1 MLMKR
6 LPEGHSEPWPPNR
19 ETVSDRDGRYNLIG
33 KTVLVVE
40 DELLTG
46 ICLRMDAE
54 RSGAAVI
61 GPTAT
66 LQGTLAAIA
75 GVEIDVAILD
85 VKLADAEV
93 FPVAD
98 QLRDAGVPMIFH
110 TGHGRESMLKKR
122 YPDCHVFTKATASV
136 SLLKAAGALLIDHD
150 EGLRAASG

>member
-1 MLMKR
+1 MKR
-6 LPEGHSEPWPPNR
+6 ASEGL
-19 ETVSDRDGRYNLIG
+19 SDARSIKGERLSSRNDHHLTG
-33 KTVLVVE
+33 KTILIVE

-54 RSGAAVI
+54 RRGATVI

-66 LQGTLAAIA
+66 LQGTLTAIA
-75 GVEIDVAILD
+75 DAEIDVAILD
-85 VKLADAEV
+85 VKLTDAEV

-98 QLRDAGVPMIFH
+98 QLRDAGIPIIFH
-110 TGHGRESMLKKR
+110 TGHACERMLKAR

-136 SLLKAAGALLIDHD
+136 SLLKAAAALLIDHD